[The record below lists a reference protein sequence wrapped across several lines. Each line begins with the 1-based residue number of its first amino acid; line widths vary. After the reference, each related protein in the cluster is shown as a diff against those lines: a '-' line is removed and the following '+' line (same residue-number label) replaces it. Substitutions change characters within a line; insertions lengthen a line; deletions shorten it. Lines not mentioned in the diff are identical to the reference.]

1 MTKAV
6 AEKTVVFQ
14 SETTTLTGQVLKC
27 FTPRDTSFMSEMV
40 IINKTSVHHIYTM
53 YIFFKLI
60 VEPGFSHKN
69 HVSGHQC
76 IRGTH
81 VHSRKS

>member
-40 IINKTSVHHIYTM
+40 IINKTSVHHIRCIY
-53 YIFFKLI
+53 
-60 VEPGFSHKN
+60 FS
-69 HVSGHQC
+69 
-76 IRGTH
+76 T
-81 VHSRKS
+81 